1 MVEFA
6 QITRGHWLTF
16 HRKVKLCPQIKGRT
30 MTEMCYY
37 EVLEVSKECS
47 GAELKKS
54 YRKLAM
60 KYHPDRNPD
69 DKEAEDQFKVVNE
82 AYQVLS
88 DDKKRGIYDRYGKA
102 GLEGQGGMGG
112 GFGGGNMDDIM
123 DMFNSMFGGSGGGFG
138 GGFGRTRRDPSQKYA
153 LDFEI
158 ELPLAF
164 HEAVFGCEKKID
176 ITFKTPCDDC
186 KGTGAKD
193 AKLETCDY
201 CKGQGQVLMR
211 QGPMQFAQ
219 TCPKCHGEGQSTA
232 EECGSCS
239 GKGYHEEDDI
249 VTIKIPAGVD
259 SGNRLRAQGYG
270 NEAKN
275 GARGDLYLT
284 FYVEEDENFVRN
296 GKDIYVEVPVFFT
309 QAILGETIAIPALE
323 GELDLELK
331 QSTKDKEQFV
341 FEDEGVADVHGGRKG
356 RLVAQIQMILPKQIN
371 EEQKELLEKLQE
383 SYGVESSPHKSTF
396 DSAFSRVKGW
406 FKS

>member
-1 MVEFA
+1 
-6 QITRGHWLTF
+6 
-16 HRKVKLCPQIKGRT
+16 
-30 MTEMCYY
+30 MTEMSYY
-37 EVLEVSKECS
+37 EVLEVSKDCS
-47 GAELKKS
+47 GAELKKA
-54 YRKLAM
+54 YRKLAL

-69 DKEAEDQFKVVNE
+69 DKEAEEKFKIVNE

-88 DDKKRGIYDRYGKA
+88 DDDKRAIYDRYGKA

-112 GFGGGNMDDIM
+112 GFGGTNMDDIM
-123 DMFNSMFGGSGGGFG
+123 DIFNSMFGGSSGF

-176 ITFKTPCDDC
+176 ITYKTPCNDC

-193 AKLETCDY
+193 AKLETCEY
-201 CKGQGQVLMR
+201 CGGQGQVLMR

-219 TCPKCHGEGQSTA
+219 TCPKCQGEGKTIAQKCT
-232 EECGSCS
+232 SCS
-239 GKGYHEEDDI
+239 GKGYHEEEDT

-275 GARGDLYLT
+275 GQRGDLYLT
-284 FYVEEDENFVRN
+284 FYVEEDENFIRN
-296 GKDIYVEVPVFFT
+296 GNDIYIEVPVFFT
-309 QAILGETIAIPALE
+309 QAILGETISIPALD
-323 GELDLELK
+323 GELELELK
-331 QSTKDKEQFV
+331 QSTKDKEQFI
-341 FEDEGVADVHGGRKG
+341 FEKEGVPDVHSGRKG
-356 RLVAQIQMILPKQIN
+356 RLIAQVSMILPKRIN

-383 SYGVESSPHKSTF
+383 SYGVESRPHKSTF
-396 DSAFSRVKGW
+396 DSAFDRVKSW
-406 FKS
+406 FKN